1 MKALISPLEPKENG
15 VRIAQV
21 EPDDKIFVVAEPL
34 YWFTCPDDCNADT
47 WYFNT
52 QLHQCVEIPPYVPS
66 ADDNKNQAKQL
77 LSETDW
83 TTIPDVTDPTKSN
96 PYLANSSDFVAYRN
110 ELRAIVFNPQ
120 AGWIDFPTIPNED
133 WQSV

>member
-21 EPDDKIFVVAEPL
+21 EPDDKIFEVAEPL
-34 YWFTCPDDCNADT
+34 YWIICPDDCNVNY

-52 QLHQCVEIPPYVPS
+52 QLNQCVKIPPYEPS
-66 ADDNKNQAKQL
+66 ADENKSKAKQL
-77 LSETDW
+77 LADTDW
-83 TTIPDVTDPTKSN
+83 TTIPDVTDPTQSN
-96 PYLANSSDFVAYRN
+96 PYLANSADFVAYRN

>member
-1 MKALISPLEPKENG
+1 MKALISPLEPRENG
-15 VRIAQV
+15 IRIAQV

-34 YWFTCPDDCNADT
+34 YWTSCPDNCNADN

-52 QLHQCVEIPPYVPS
+52 QLNQCVEIPPYVPS
-66 ADDNKNQAKQL
+66 ANDNKGKAIQL

-83 TTIPDVTDPTKSN
+83 TTIPDVADPTKSN
-96 PYLANSSDFVAYRN
+96 PYLANSADFIAYRN